1 MTTWSIDKLAIM
13 LCCRCQ
19 CNKMCW
25 AYVSSS
31 SCMPGKGF
39 HTCWRNCMHELTSVH
54 AYDTCEN
61 LGTSLCSVGLTKH
74 ILLHYILRV
83 CMLCARTYWSNG
95 VYIASL
101 NLLKGNDDDQVLQ
114 SHQLGCVVCAT
125 IFIMFRKCRHYI
137 MLIILCWCNNT
148 FYKASKLAVE
158 D

>member
-39 HTCWRNCMHELTSVH
+39 HTCWRNCMHELTSV
-54 AYDTCEN
+54 CMF
-61 LGTSLCSVGLTKH
+61 SLFGRFDKTYTTPLYSPCMHVVRTH
-74 ILLHYILRV
+74 ILMER
-83 CMLCARTYWSNG
+83 S
-95 VYIASL
+95 VYRFNQLTSL

-148 FYKASKLAVE
+148 FYEASKLAVE